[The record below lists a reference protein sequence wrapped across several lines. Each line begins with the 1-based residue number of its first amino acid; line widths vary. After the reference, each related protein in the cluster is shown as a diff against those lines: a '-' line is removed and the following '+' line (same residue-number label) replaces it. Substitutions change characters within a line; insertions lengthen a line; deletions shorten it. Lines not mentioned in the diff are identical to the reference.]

1 MNYREAGAAKYLT
14 VTRSYLRKR
23 RRLRL
28 DPSYA
33 RVDRMIIY
41 RQSDLDDFL
50 EKHLRQPDV
59 KSQAVGEG
67 QKQ

>member
-1 MNYREAGAAKYLT
+1 MNHREAGAAEYLK

-28 DPSYA
+28 DPPYA
-33 RVDRMIIY
+33 QVNRMIIY

-59 KSQAVGEG
+59 KSQAV
-67 QKQ
+67 QKP